1 MFVRDEDRKAFAR
14 RHCIYFLFTSDI
26 VNLFPDSCVK
36 MWDFLLHSSLPVSL
50 VVQSCLFMTPWMVAH
65 QAPLFMGLFG
75 QEYWS
80 GLPFPP
86 PEDLPNPGIKS
97 VSHTSSALQVDS
109 LPAEPLGEPTL
120 WFRRLLRPLKIF
132 LSFKIYKSI
141 WAESQNWNQLVNFSQ
156 ILIIAVRTMRE

>member
-86 PEDLPNPGIKS
+86 PEDLPNPGIKFGS
-97 VSHTSSALQVDS
+97 
-109 LPAEPLGEPTL
+109 PTL
-120 WFRRLLRPLKIF
+120 YGILYYLSHQGSTKLLKCLLLLYFRFFRRGRTQGRLVGQNHGKI
-132 LSFKIYKSI
+132 SF
-141 WAESQNWNQLVNFSQ
+141 
-156 ILIIAVRTMRE
+156 